1 MPPIIKKSVKRLDCT
16 LWWTIFACFGV
27 SSLDC
32 NFKALIPTSVDG
44 YSLTVLYQKWKKTV
58 EGPNKHSLQL
68 HKTGAPGGTVLNFK
82 LV

>member
-27 SSLDC
+27 SPLDG

-44 YSLTVLYQKWKKTV
+44 YSLTVLYQKWKKPWKGPISIPYNYIRQEHR
-58 EGPNKHSLQL
+58 EGL
-68 HKTGAPGGTVLNFK
+68 F
-82 LV
+82 